1 MYDERN
7 SMAGKRAG
15 KRVQPLTMR
24 EIMRLPSLKGSKVI
38 AGASGLGHRV
48 TNAMIVEGP
57 DVEKWAKPGF
67 VLITSFFALEP
78 LAEHERRDFFQKLK
92 EIDIAGIIYKPD
104 RLISD
109 AIDIYLAICD
119 SSGIAVIQMDSS
131 ITYESVLMDIMG
143 YVIDTNF
150 SLLNTFYDIHR
161 KTIRLAVEQ
170 PSIHEIIARLKA
182 QTGYDVTYFDRT
194 SNVRIGTDP
203 KWRNFEPIRFEE
215 LHYPHYQGFHYFDAH
230 ILCEDG
236 ARGNATALLMALQ
249 SGAPSYLIVHAPF
262 SEISEIDRMIVENY
276 ASLML
281 LELLKQEAIEREL
294 FSRNNMV
301 VNDLLQNRYSSHE
314 EIDDAVRK
322 LSIDSHKQYQVMLLR
337 AAITDPSRSDQI
349 HDLFSTFCRRIKQ
362 LYKNAVFF
370 EGGDRIVFL
379 RNHTSR
385 SVGFNRSAVMDILS
399 DMQADP
405 AIASFVYL
413 VILSDSTDRYSIEK
427 IYGQVM
433 GISKLFDADHLTN
446 RCIGYEDLGIFKF
459 LIEAGDLSYL
469 ATYIDP
475 RLQQLQ
481 NENPEGFK
489 TLTLLCECNNDF
501 NETARRLFVHP
512 KTIHYRIN
520 RIEERYGINIRDS
533 NDMAQILMASK
544 LAYLLEST

>member
-1 MYDERN
+1 
-7 SMAGKRAG
+7 MAGKRAK
-15 KRVQPLTMR
+15 KRIQALTMR
-24 EIMRLPSLKGSKVI
+24 EIMRLPSLKDSKVI
-38 AGASGLGHRV
+38 AGAAGLDHKV
-48 TNAMIVEGP
+48 TNAMIIEGP

-78 LAEHERRDFFQKLK
+78 LAEHERREFFQKL
-92 EIDIAGIIYKPD
+92 EELDIAGIIYKPD

-109 AIDIYLAICD
+109 AIDTYLAICD
-119 SSGIAVIQMDSS
+119 CSGIAVIQMDSS
-131 ITYESVLMDIMG
+131 TTYESVLMDIMG
-143 YVIDTNF
+143 HVIDANF
-150 SLLNTFYDIHR
+150 SLLNTFYDIHQ

-170 PSIHEIIARLKA
+170 PSTHEIIARLKA

-194 SNVRIGTDP
+194 RNVRIGTDQ

-215 LHYPHYQGFHYFDAH
+215 LHYPHYQGFHYFDAQ
-230 ILCEDG
+230 IVYKDG
-236 ARGNATALLMALQ
+236 TRGNVTALLMALQ
-249 SGAPSYLIVHAPF
+249 SGTPSYLVVHVPPND
-262 SEISEIDRMIVENY
+262 ISEIDRMIVENY

-314 EIDDAVRK
+314 EIDDAVRR

-337 AAITDPSRSDQI
+337 VSITDPSRSNQV
-349 HDLFSTFCRRIKQ
+349 HDLFSTFSRRIKQ

-385 SVGFNRSAVMDILS
+385 SIGFSRDAITDILS

-405 AIASFVYL
+405 ALASFVYL

-433 GISKLFDADHLTN
+433 GINKLFDADHLTD
-446 RCIGYEDLGIFKF
+446 RCIGYGDLGIFKF

-469 ATYIDP
+469 ASYIDP
-475 RLQQLQ
+475 RLQRLQ

-489 TLTLLCECNNDF
+489 TLTLLCECNTNF
-501 NETARRLFVHP
+501 NEAARRLYVHP
-512 KTIHYRIN
+512 KTVHYRIR
-520 RIEERYGINIRDS
+520 RIEERYKINIHNS

-544 LAYLLEST
+544 LAYLLESS